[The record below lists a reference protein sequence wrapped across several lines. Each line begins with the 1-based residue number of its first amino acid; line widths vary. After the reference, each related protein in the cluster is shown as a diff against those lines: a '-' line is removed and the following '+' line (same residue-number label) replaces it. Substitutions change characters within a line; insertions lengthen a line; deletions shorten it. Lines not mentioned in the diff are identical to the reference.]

1 MIGQMEKQWY
11 VVHAFTGQ
19 EERVART
26 IQRRATAS
34 GLGDRIGRVLVLT
47 EEELKGTRRGKR
59 QITKHKVY
67 PGYVFVEMVLD
78 DATRHLVQSTSGVT
92 GFIGPNRQPV
102 PLSRPEIDN
111 LLETVTSETPRIKA
125 AWHKGDLVRITSEP
139 FEGIQGTV
147 EEVTLAK
154 EKLRVFISIF
164 GRETP
169 VDLNFG
175 DVEKID

>member
-1 MIGQMEKQWY
+1 MDKQWY

-26 IQRRATAS
+26 ISRRAVAS
-34 GLGDRIGRVLVLT
+34 GLGEHFGRVLVLT

-59 QITKHKVY
+59 QISKHKVY
-67 PGYVFVEMVLD
+67 PGYVFVEMALD
-78 DATRHLVQSTSGVT
+78 DSTRHLVQSTSGVT

-102 PLSRPEIDN
+102 PLSQHEIDN
-111 LLETVTSETPRIKA
+111 LLQTVESEAPRIKA
-125 AWHKGDLVRITSEP
+125 AWHKLDLVRITSEP
-139 FEGIQGTV
+139 FEGIQGVV
-147 EEVTLAK
+147 EEVNLPK
-154 EKLRVFISIF
+154 EKLRVLISIF

>member
-1 MIGQMEKQWY
+1 MEKQWY

-26 IQRRATAS
+26 IQRRAAAA
-34 GLGDRIGRVLVLT
+34 GLENRFGRVLVLS

-59 QITKHKVY
+59 QITRHKVY

-78 DATRHLVQSTSGVT
+78 DSTRHLVQSTSGVT

-102 PLSRPEIDN
+102 PLSQTEIDN
-111 LLETVTSETPRIKA
+111 LLQTVGSDAPRIKA
-125 AWHKGDLVRITSEP
+125 AWHKGDLVRIISEP
-139 FEGIQGTV
+139 FDGIQGTID
-147 EEVTLAK
+147 EVNLAK
-154 EKLRVFISIF
+154 EKLRVLVSIF